1 MLSEGTRP
9 LPRCSDLGGGPLSR
23 TEVKGPSPRRL
34 LYWEEVHISR
44 GHTAYAQHC
53 IIALDLHLLIND
65 ISCVDVHSRIERSK
79 KKKVSIQPL
88 RGPAKYRKSKRA
100 ANDGGGKADFVD
112 FWCLKASVP
121 V

>member
-53 IIALDLHLLIND
+53 TIALDLHLLIND

-79 KKKVSIQPL
+79 KKKKFPFNHYAAQPSIGSQNARPMMVVARQIL
-88 RGPAKYRKSKRA
+88 
-100 ANDGGGKADFVD
+100 
-112 FWCLKASVP
+112 
-121 V
+121 